1 MGELNFSSHNP
12 SAFFLLG
19 IPGLETLYIWIAI
32 PYCSG
37 YIIACLGNLML
48 LLIIKIEPKLHEPMY
63 LFLCMLATI
72 DLILSTSTV
81 PKMLSILWFDSREI
95 SFHGCLTQMF
105 FIHSFAVM
113 ESSVLLAMAFD
124 RYVAICN
131 PLRYKSILTN
141 LVIVKIGLTAVA
153 RAVTLVIPLPFLVK
167 RLPFCNSVIVHHS
180 YCEHMALLKLVCA
193 DVTLNNI
200 YGMATVLFVVALDLM
215 FIAVSYALILRA
227 VFRLASVD
235 KRMKAIGT
243 CAAHIGAILVF
254 YIPVVLSSAVH
265 RFGHNVPIHIHIL
278 LATCYLMGPPVLNPI
293 IYGVKTKQ
301 IRKRV
306 LKAYLSN

>member
-1 MGELNFSSHNP
+1 MGEFNFSYSNP
-12 SAFFLLG
+12 SALYLLG
-19 IPGLETLYIWIAI
+19 IPGLEHLYVWITI

-37 YIIACLGNLML
+37 YIIACLGNLMIL
-48 LLIIKIEPKLHEPMY
+48 VIIKIEPKLHEPMY
-63 LFLCMLATI
+63 LFLCMLSTI
-72 DLILSTSTV
+72 DLVLSASTM
-81 PKMLSILWFDSREI
+81 PKMLGILWFDSREI

-105 FIHSFAVM
+105 FIHSFAMM

-141 LVIVKIGLTAVA
+141 LVIIKIGLAALA
-153 RAVTLVIPLPFLVK
+153 RAVAAVIPLPFLVK
-167 RLPFCNSVIVHHS
+167 RLPFCNSVIVQHS
-180 YCEHMALLKLVCA
+180 YCEHMAILKLVCA

-200 YGMATVLFVVALDLM
+200 YGMATVVFVVALDLM
-215 FIAVSYALILRA
+215 FIAVSYVLILRA
-227 VFRLASVD
+227 VFRLASID

-278 LATCYLMGPPVLNPI
+278 LATCYLMGPPMLNPI
-293 IYGVKTKQ
+293 IYGIKTKQ
-301 IRKRV
+301 IRERV
-306 LKAYLSN
+306 LKGYFTN